1 MEHHRIREEEEIM
14 RRHFLSVH
22 ILVIVLFGTVAAA
35 QGMRP
40 PAVPLVTHDPYFSI
54 WSMND
59 HLNDGPTRH
68 WTGKAQRLTGLVR
81 VDGNIFR
88 WMGDAPRDTAA
99 LPQTAVTVTPT
110 HTLYQFAG
118 QGISLGVNFLSPL
131 LPSDPDV
138 MSRPVTYITMTV
150 QSKDGAPHSVQLL
163 FSVDASLAVDSGTQE
178 VSWSRSRLKAMT
190 VLRAS
195 DFEQPVLQ
203 KSGDDLRIDWGYL
216 LLVVPDQTGMSAST
230 QSSDEVGSQFADGKA
245 LSSDDMDMP
254 RRADRRNVLA
264 AVFDLGQVSGA
275 ASSRHVL
282 LAYDDIYSIEYL
294 NQWMRPYW
302 RRNGITMGQL
312 LEKAE
317 QEYSSLDERA
327 RQFDDELVADLR
339 RVGGDEYVEVAELA
353 FRQGIAAHKLAADV
367 DGHPMLFPKENF
379 SNGCIS
385 TVDVIYPSSPF
396 FLLFNPELLKAQLEP
411 LMKYTETGRWRF
423 PFAPHDLG
431 TYPKANGQVYGG
443 GERTIE
449 NQMPVE
455 ESGNMLL
462 MFAALAKIEGNANYA
477 NRYWSQLKQ
486 WAEFLQQEGMD
497 PANQLSTDDFAGHL
511 AHNANLSIKAILAL
525 GGYSV
530 LADMTGRK
538 SEATTYRQQA
548 QDMANRW
555 VQMAQD
561 GDHYR
566 LAFDQSGTWS
576 QKYNLVWDRILGL
589 NLFPARV
596 PQTEIR
602 FYEAHLNPFGLPLDN
617 RRDYTKLDW
626 EVWTATLTDNREDFN
641 KLIAPLRRFI
651 NESPSRVPLTDWYS
665 TADGKQSG
673 FQARS
678 VVGGVYIPMLAN
690 PDLWKKWSSR
700 AQVPTAHGD
709 VTTRG
714 RN

>member
-1 MEHHRIREEEEIM
+1 M
-14 RRHFLSVH
+14 RRYFLFKNVFM
-22 ILVIVLFGTVAAA
+22 VTLFAAA
-35 QGMRP
+35 AVGQSMRP

-59 HLNDGPTRH
+59 HLTDGPTRH
-68 WTGKAQRLTGLVR
+68 WTGKEQRLTGLVR
-81 VDGNIFR
+81 IDGDVFR
-88 WMGDAPRDTAA
+88 WMGDAPRGMAA
-99 LPQTAVTVTPT
+99 LPQTGLIVTPT
-110 HTLYQFAG
+110 RTVYQFAG
-118 QGISLGVNFLSPL
+118 QGVSLEVNFLSPL
-131 LPSDPDV
+131 LPADPDV
-138 MSRPVTYITMTV
+138 MSRPVTYITMAA

-163 FSVDASLAVDSGTQE
+163 FAADASLSVDTGTQE
-178 VSWSRSRLKAMT
+178 VAWSRSRLQAMT

-216 LLVVPDQTGMSAST
+216 MLAVPDQPGASAST
-230 QSSDEVGSQFADGKA
+230 QLSDDVVSQFTDGKA
-245 LSSDDMDMP
+245 LAADDLDMP
-254 RRADRRNVLA
+254 RRADRRTVLA
-264 AVFDLGQVSGA
+264 TSFDLGQVSGT

-294 NQWMRPYW
+294 NQWLRPYW
-302 RRNGITMGQL
+302 RRNGMTMGQL

-317 QEYSSLDERA
+317 QEYGSLDERA
-327 RQFDDELVADLR
+327 RKFDDELVADLR
-339 RVGGDEYVEVAELA
+339 RVGGDAYTEVAELA
-353 FRQGIAAHKLAADV
+353 FRQAIAAHKLVADA

-462 MFAALAKIEGNANYA
+462 MFAVLAKIEGNADYA
-477 NRYWSQLKQ
+477 NRYWPQLTQ
-486 WAEFLQQEGMD
+486 WAEFLKKEGMD
-497 PANQLSTDDFAGHL
+497 PGNQLSTDDFAGHL

-525 GGYSV
+525 GGYSL

-538 SEATTYRQQA
+538 AEATAYEQLA
-548 QDMANRW
+548 KDMAGRW
-555 VQMAQD
+555 EQMSQD

-566 LAFDQSGTWS
+566 LAFDQAGTWS

-589 NLFPARV
+589 NLFPAKV
-596 PQTEIR
+596 AQTEIR
-602 FYEAHLNPFGLPLDN
+602 FYERHLNSFGLPLDN

-641 KLIAPLRRFI
+641 RLIAPLQHFI
-651 NESPSRVPLTDWYS
+651 NESPSRVSLTDWYS
-665 TADGKQSG
+665 TVDGKQSG

-678 VVGGVYIPMLAN
+678 VVGGVYIPLLAN
-690 PDLWKKWSSR
+690 PELWKKWS
-700 AQVPTAHGD
+700 AKAEVPAA
-709 VTTRG
+709 R
-714 RN
+714 

>member
-1 MEHHRIREEEEIM
+1 M
-14 RRHFLSVH
+14 RRNSPFKN
-22 ILVIVLFGTVAAA
+22 ILIVTLFGATAIG

-68 WTGKAQRLTGLVR
+68 WTGKVQRLTGLVR
-81 VDGNIFR
+81 IDENVFR
-88 WMGDAPRDTAA
+88 WMGDAPRGTTA
-99 LPQTAVTVTPT
+99 LPQTSVNVTPT
-110 HTLYQFAG
+110 RTVYQFAG
-118 QGISLGVNFLSPL
+118 QGISLEVNFLSPL
-131 LPSDPDV
+131 IPGDSEV
-138 MSRPVTYITMTV
+138 MSRPVTYITMAV

-163 FSVDASLAVDSGTQE
+163 FAADASLSVDTGTQE
-178 VSWSRSRLKAMT
+178 VAWSRSRLQAMT

-203 KSGDDLRIDWGYL
+203 KSGDDLRIDWGYCML
-216 LLVVPDQTGMSAST
+216 AVPDQPGASAST
-230 QSSDEVGSQFADGKA
+230 QLSDEVVSQFTDGKA
-245 LSSDDMDMP
+245 LAADDMDMP
-254 RRADRRNVLA
+254 RRADRRTMLA
-264 AVFDLGQVSGA
+264 AAFDLGQVSAA

-294 NQWMRPYW
+294 NQWLRPYW
-302 RRNGITMGQL
+302 RRNGMTMGQL

-317 QEYSSLDERA
+317 QEYGSLDERA
-327 RQFDDELVADLR
+327 RKFDDELVADLR
-339 RVGGDEYVEVAELA
+339 RVGGDAYAEVAELA
-353 FRQGIAAHKLAADV
+353 FRQGIAAHKLAADA
-367 DGHPMLFPKENF
+367 DGHPLLFPKENF

-411 LMKYTETGRWRF
+411 LMRYTETGRWRF

-477 NRYWSQLKQ
+477 NRYWPQLTR
-486 WAEFLQQEGMD
+486 WAEFLKKEGMD
-497 PANQLSTDDFAGHL
+497 PGNQLSTDDFAGHL

-530 LADMTGRK
+530 LAEMTGRK
-538 SEATTYRQQA
+538 AEATVYKQLA
-548 QDMANRW
+548 KDMAGRW
-555 VQMAQD
+555 EQMAQD

-566 LAFDQSGTWS
+566 LAFDQAGTWS

-589 NLFPARV
+589 NLFPAKIW
-596 PQTEIR
+596 QTEIR
-602 FYEAHLNPFGLPLDN
+602 FYETHLNSFGLPLDN

-641 KLIAPLRRFI
+641 KLIAPLQRFI

-678 VVGGVYIPMLAN
+678 VVGGVYIPLLAN
-690 PDLWKKWSSR
+690 TQLWKKWSAK
-700 AQVPTAHGD
+700 AQPASV
-709 VTTRG
+709 R
-714 RN
+714 

>member
-1 MEHHRIREEEEIM
+1 MSRNRLWIDVSIAIT
-14 RRHFLSVH
+14 LSSTFV
-22 ILVIVLFGTVAAA
+22 FA
-35 QGMRP
+35 QTFRP

-54 WSMND
+54 WSTTD
-59 HLNDGPTRH
+59 ELTGGPTRH

-81 VDGNIFR
+81 IDGKVFR
-88 WMGDAPRDTAA
+88 WMGDAPRSVDP
-99 LPQTAVTVTPT
+99 LPQTGLKLTPT
-110 HTLYQFAG
+110 RTVYQFAG
-118 QGISLGVNFLSPL
+118 QGVSLEVDFLSPL

-138 MSRPVTYITMTV
+138 MSRPVTYITTTV
-150 QSKDGAPHSVQLL
+150 RSQDATPHSVQLL
-163 FSVDASLAVDSGTQE
+163 FAADASLAVDIGTQD
-178 VSWSRSRLKAMT
+178 VVWSRSRLNAMT

-216 LLVVPDQTGMSAST
+216 LLAVPDQAGASAST
-230 QSSDEVGSQFADGKA
+230 QLSDDVESQFAEGKA
-245 LSSDDMDMP
+245 LSFDDMDMP
-254 RRADRRNVLA
+254 RRADRRTVLA
-264 AVFDLGQVSGA
+264 SVFDLGQVGNA

-294 NQWMRPYW
+294 NRWMRPYW
-302 RRNGITMGQL
+302 RRNGMTMGQL

-317 QEYSSLDERA
+317 QDYGSLDQRA
-327 RQFDDELVADLR
+327 RQFDEELTGDLR
-339 RVGGDEYVEVAELA
+339 RVGGDAYAEVAELA
-353 FRQGIAAHKLAADV
+353 FRQTIAASKLVADV
-367 DGHPMLFPKENF
+367 DGRPMLFPKENF
-379 SNGCIS
+379 SNGCIA

-396 FLLFNPELLKAQLEP
+396 FLLFNPELLKAQLLP
-411 LMKYTETGRWRF
+411 LMEYTETGRWRF

-462 MFAALAKIEGNANYA
+462 MFAALAKVEGNASYA
-477 NRYWSQLKQ
+477 NRYWPQLQ
-486 WAEFLQQEGMD
+486 RWAEFLRKEGMD
-497 PANQLSTDDFAGHL
+497 PGNQLSTDDFAGHL

-530 LADMTGRK
+530 LAEMTGRK
-538 SEATTYRQQA
+538 SEATTYRQLA

-566 LAFDQSGTWS
+566 LAFDKPGTWS

-589 NLFPARV
+589 NLIPVKVA
-596 PQTEIR
+596 QTEIR
-602 FYEAHLNPFGLPLDN
+602 FYEAHLNRFGLPLDN

-641 KLIAPLRRFI
+641 TLIAPLQRFI
-651 NESPSRVPLTDWYS
+651 NETPSRVPLTDWYS
-665 TADGKQSG
+665 TTDAKESG

-678 VVGGVYIPMLAN
+678 VVGGVYIPLLAA
-690 PDLWKKWSSR
+690 PDLWKKWSSKSQAP
-700 AQVPTAHGD
+700 AQH
-709 VTTRG
+709 
-714 RN
+714 

>member
-1 MEHHRIREEEEIM
+1 M
-14 RRHFLSVH
+14 RRHLLSTR
-22 ILVIVLFGTVAAA
+22 ILVAVMLFATCAGA
-35 QGMRP
+35 QTARP

-54 WSMND
+54 WSMSD

-81 VDGNIFR
+81 IDGNVFR
-88 WMGDAPRDTAA
+88 WMGDAPRSVAA
-99 LPQTAVTVTPT
+99 LPQTGLNVTPT
-110 HTLYQFAG
+110 RTVYQFAG
-118 QGISLGVNFLSPL
+118 QGVSLEVDFLSPL
-131 LPSDPDV
+131 LPSNPDV
-138 MSRPVTYITMTV
+138 MSRPVTYITMTAR
-150 QSKDGAPHSVQLL
+150 SADAAPHNIQLL
-163 FSVDASLAVDSGTQE
+163 FAADAALAVDTGTQD
-178 VSWSRSRLKAMT
+178 VVWSRSRLKAMT

-216 LLVVPDQTGMSAST
+216 ILAVPDQAGASAST
-230 QSSDEVGSQFADGKA
+230 QSSDDVESQFGGGRP
-245 LSSDDMDMP
+245 LSFDDIDMP
-254 RRADRRNVLA
+254 RRADRRTVLA
-264 AVFDLGQVSGA
+264 SVFDLGQVGNS

-294 NQWMRPYW
+294 DQWMRPYW
-302 RRNGITMGQL
+302 RRNGMTMGEL

-317 QEYSSLDERA
+317 QDYSSLDQRS
-327 RQFDDELVADLR
+327 RQFDDELAADLR
-339 RVGGDEYVEVAELA
+339 RVGGDAYAEVAELA
-353 FRQGIAAHKLAADV
+353 FRQTIAASKLVADV
-367 DGHPMLFPKENF
+367 EGRPMLFPKENF

-385 TVDVIYPSSPF
+385 TVDVIYPASPF

-462 MFAALAKIEGNANYA
+462 MFAALAKIEGNASYA
-477 NRYWSQLKQ
+477 NRYWPHLKQ
-486 WAEFLQQEGMD
+486 WAEFLQKEGMD
-497 PANQLSTDDFAGHL
+497 PGNQLSTDDFAGHL

-538 SEATTYRQQA
+538 SEATTYHKLA
-548 QDMANRW
+548 QDMANHW
-555 VQMAQD
+555 VQMAQE

-566 LAFDQSGTWS
+566 LAFDQPGTWS

-589 NLFPARV
+589 NLFPAKV
-596 PQTEIR
+596 SQTEIR
-602 FYEAHLNPFGLPLDN
+602 FYEAHLNKFGLPLDN

-626 EVWTATLTDNREDFN
+626 EVWTATLTDNRDEFN
-641 KLIAPLRRFI
+641 TLIAPLQHFI

-665 TADGKQSG
+665 TADAKQSG

-678 VVGGVYIPMLAN
+678 VVGGVYIPLLAN
-690 PDLWKKWSSR
+690 PDLWKKWSSK
-700 AQVPTAHGD
+700 AQIPAEHKAEE
-709 VTTRG
+709 
-714 RN
+714 

>member
-1 MEHHRIREEEEIM
+1 M
-14 RRHFLSVH
+14 RHHFLSAKT
-22 ILVIVLFGTVAAA
+22 LVMTFFGTFAIA
-35 QGMRP
+35 QTVRP

-54 WSMND
+54 WSMTD
-59 HLNDGPTRH
+59 DLNASPTRH

-81 VDGNIFR
+81 IDGNVFR
-88 WMGDAPRDTAA
+88 WMGDAPRSAAA
-99 LPQTAVTVTPT
+99 LPQTGLTGTPT
-110 HTLYQFAG
+110 RTVYQFAG
-118 QGISLGVNFLSPL
+118 QGVSLDVQFLSPL
-131 LPSDPDV
+131 LPNDPDV
-138 MSRPVTYITMTV
+138 MSRPVTYINMTV
-150 QSKDGAPHSVQLL
+150 RSKDAAAHSVQLL
-163 FSVDASLAVDSGTQE
+163 FAADASLAVDSGTQE
-178 VSWSRSRLKAMT
+178 VVWSRSRLKAMT

-216 LLVVPDQTGMSAST
+216 LLAVPDQAGASAST
-230 QSSDEVGSQFADGKA
+230 QSSDDVGSQFAAGKP
-245 LSSDDMDMP
+245 LSLDDMDMP
-254 RRADRRNVLA
+254 RGADRRTVLA
-264 AVFDLGQVSGA
+264 SVFDLGQVSNT

-282 LAYDDIYSIEYL
+282 LAYDDIFSIEYL
-294 NQWMRPYW
+294 NRWMRPYW
-302 RRNGITMGQL
+302 RRNGMTVGPL

-317 QEYSSLDERA
+317 QEYSSLDQRA
-327 RQFDDELVADLR
+327 RQFDEELLADLR
-339 RVGGDEYVEVAELA
+339 HVGGDAYAEVAELA
-353 FRQGIAAHKLAADV
+353 FRQTIAAHKLVADV

-396 FLLFNPELLKAQLEP
+396 FLLFNPVLLKAQLEP

-462 MFAALAKIEGNANYA
+462 MFAALAKIEGTADYA
-477 NRYWSQLKQ
+477 NRYWPQLKQ
-486 WAEFLQQEGMD
+486 WAEFLKKEGMD
-497 PANQLSTDDFAGHL
+497 PGNQLSTDDFAGHL

-538 SEATTYRQQA
+538 SEATSYRQLA

-566 LAFDQSGTWS
+566 LAFDQAGTWS

-589 NLFPARV
+589 NLFPAKIA
-596 PQTEIR
+596 QTEIR
-602 FYEAHLNPFGLPLDN
+602 FYETHLNRFGLPLDN

-626 EVWTATLTDNREDFN
+626 EVWTATLSDNRDEFN
-641 KLIAPLRRFI
+641 TLIAPLQRFV

-678 VVGGVYIPMLAN
+678 VVGGVYIPLLAN
-690 PDLWKKWSSR
+690 PDLWKKWSSK
-700 AQVPTAHGD
+700 AQVAAEH
-709 VTTRG
+709 
-714 RN
+714 

>member
-1 MEHHRIREEEEIM
+1 MCRCR
-14 RRHFLSVH
+14 LSTN
-22 ILVIVLFGTVAAA
+22 ILVAVTLFSTFGLA
-35 QGMRP
+35 QTFRP

-54 WSMND
+54 WSMSD
-59 HLNDGPTRH
+59 DLNGGPTRH

-81 VDGNIFR
+81 IDGNVFR
-88 WMGDAPRDTAA
+88 WMGDAPRSVAA
-99 LPQTAVTVTPT
+99 LPQTGLTLTPT
-110 HTLYQFAG
+110 RTVYQFAG
-118 QGISLGVNFLSPL
+118 QGVTLEVDFLSPL

-138 MSRPVTYITMTV
+138 MSRPITYITMTV
-150 QSKDGAPHSVQLL
+150 RSQDAAPHSVQLL
-163 FSVDASLAVDSGTQE
+163 FAADASLAVDSGTQE
-178 VSWSRSRLKAMT
+178 VVWSRSRLKTMT

-216 LLVVPDQTGMSAST
+216 LLAVPDQAGASAST
-230 QSSDEVGSQFADGKA
+230 QSSDDVGSQFAEGKA
-245 LSSDDMDMP
+245 LSFDDMDTP
-254 RRADRRNVLA
+254 RRADRRTLLA
-264 AVFDLGQVSGA
+264 SVFDLGPVGNT

-294 NQWMRPYW
+294 NRWMRPYW
-302 RRNGITMGQL
+302 RRNGMTMGQL
-312 LEKAE
+312 LEVAE
-317 QEYSSLDERA
+317 QDYSSLDQRS
-327 RQFDDELVADLR
+327 RKFDDELVEDLR
-339 RVGGDEYVEVAELA
+339 RVGGDAYAEVAELA
-353 FRQGIAAHKLAADV
+353 FRQTIAASKLVADV
-367 DGHPMLFPKENF
+367 DGRPLLFPKENF

-385 TVDVIYPSSPF
+385 TVDVIYPASPF

-443 GERTIE
+443 GEKTIE

-462 MFAALAKIEGNANYA
+462 MFAALAKIEGNASYA
-477 NRYWSQLKQ
+477 NRYWPQLQQ
-486 WAEFLQQEGMD
+486 WAEFLRKEGLD
-497 PANQLSTDDFAGHL
+497 PGNQLSTDDFAGHL

-538 SEATTYRQQA
+538 PEATTYRQLA

-555 VQMAQD
+555 VQMAQE

-566 LAFDQSGTWS
+566 LAFDQPGTWS

-589 NLFPARV
+589 SLFPAKV
-596 PQTEIR
+596 SQAEIR
-602 FYEAHLNPFGLPLDN
+602 FYEAHLNRFGLPLDN

-626 EVWTATLTDNREDFN
+626 EVWTATLTDNREEFN
-641 KLIAPLRRFI
+641 TLIAPLQRFI
-651 NESPSRVPLTDWYS
+651 NESSSRVPLSDWYS
-665 TADGKQSG
+665 TADAKQSG

-678 VVGGVYIPMLAN
+678 VVGGVYMPFLAA
-690 PDLWKKWSSR
+690 PDLWKKWSSK
-700 AQVPTAHGD
+700 AQAPAEHKAAE
-709 VTTRG
+709 
-714 RN
+714 

>member
-1 MEHHRIREEEEIM
+1 M
-14 RRHFLSVH
+14 RHPFLSAN
-22 ILVIVLFGTVAAA
+22 ILVVTLFGALAIAQTV
-35 QGMRP
+35 RP

-54 WSMND
+54 WSMTD
-59 HLNDGPTRH
+59 DLNAGPTRH
-68 WTGKAQRLTGLVR
+68 WTGKVQRLTGLVR
-81 VDGNIFR
+81 IDGNVFR
-88 WMGDAPRDTAA
+88 WMGDAPRSVPA
-99 LPQTAVTVTPT
+99 LPQTGVTVTPT
-110 HTLYQFAG
+110 RTVYQFAG
-118 QGISLGVNFLSPL
+118 QGVALEVEFLSPL
-131 LPSDPDV
+131 LPNDPDV
-138 MSRPVTYITMTV
+138 MSRPVTYINMTV
-150 QSKDGAPHSVQLL
+150 RSKDVETHSAQLL
-163 FSVDASLAVDSGTQE
+163 FAADASLAVDSGTQD
-178 VSWSRSRLKAMT
+178 VVWSRSQLKAMT

-216 LLVVPDQTGMSAST
+216 LLAVPDQPGASEST
-230 QSSDEVGSQFADGKA
+230 QSNDDVGSQFADGKA
-245 LSSDDMDMP
+245 LSFDDLDMP
-254 RRADRRNVLA
+254 RRADRRTVLA
-264 AVFDLGQVSGA
+264 SAFDLGQVGNT

-282 LAYDDIYSIEYL
+282 LAYDDVFSIEYL
-294 NQWMRPYW
+294 NRWMRPYW
-302 RRNGITMGQL
+302 RRNGMTIGQL

-317 QEYSSLDERA
+317 QEYRSLDQRA
-327 RQFDDELVADLR
+327 RHFDEELVADLR
-339 RVGGDEYVEVAELA
+339 RVGGDAYAEVAELA
-353 FRQGIAAHKLAADV
+353 FRQTIAAHKLVADV

-396 FLLFNPELLKAQLEP
+396 FLLFDPTLLKAQLEP
-411 LMKYTETGRWRF
+411 LMKYTEAGRWRF

-462 MFAALAKIEGNANYA
+462 MFAALAKIEGNADYA
-477 NRYWSQLKQ
+477 NRYWPQLKQ
-486 WAEFLQQEGMD
+486 WAEFLQKEGMD
-497 PANQLSTDDFAGHL
+497 PGNQLSTDDFAGHL

-538 SEATTYRQQA
+538 SEATTYRQLA

-566 LAFDQSGTWS
+566 LAFDQAGTWS
-576 QKYNLVWDRILGL
+576 QKYNLIWDRILGL
-589 NLFPARV
+589 NLFPAKV
-596 PQTEIR
+596 TQTEIR
-602 FYEAHLNPFGLPLDN
+602 FYEAHLNQFGLPLDN

-626 EVWTATLTDNREDFN
+626 EVWTATLSDNREDFN
-641 KLIAPLRRFI
+641 KLTAPLQRFI

-678 VVGGVYIPMLAN
+678 VVGGVYIPLLAN
-690 PDLWKKWSSR
+690 PDLWKKWSSK
-700 AQVPTAHGD
+700 AQAAGEH
-709 VTTRG
+709 
-714 RN
+714 

>member
-1 MEHHRIREEEEIM
+1 M
-14 RRHFLSVH
+14 RRRLLSTR
-22 ILVIVLFGTVAAA
+22 ILVAVMLFGTFAGA
-35 QGMRP
+35 QTARP

-81 VDGNIFR
+81 IDGNVFR
-88 WMGDAPRDTAA
+88 WMGDAPRSVAA
-99 LPQTAVTVTPT
+99 LPETSLTVTPT
-110 HTLYQFAG
+110 RTVYQFAG
-118 QGISLGVNFLSPL
+118 QGVSLKVDFLSPL

-138 MSRPVTYITMTV
+138 MSRPVTYITMTAR
-150 QSKDGAPHSVQLL
+150 SKDAAPHSIQLL
-163 FSVDASLAVDSGTQE
+163 LAADASLAVDSGTQE
-178 VSWSRSRLKAMT
+178 VVWSRSRLKAIT

-216 LLVVPDQTGMSAST
+216 LLAVPDQAGVSAST
-230 QSSDEVGSQFADGKA
+230 QASDDVESQFAGGKP

-254 RRADRRNVLA
+254 RRADRRTVLA
-264 AVFDLGQVSGA
+264 SVFDLGQIGNT

-282 LAYDDIYSIEYL
+282 LGYDDIYSTEYL

-302 RRNGITMGQL
+302 RRNGMTMGEL

-317 QEYSSLDERA
+317 QDYSSLDQRSQ
-327 RQFDDELVADLR
+327 QFDDELAADLR
-339 RVGGDEYVEVAELA
+339 RVGGDAYAEVAELA
-353 FRQGIAAHKLAADV
+353 FRQTIAASKLVADV
-367 DGHPMLFPKENF
+367 EGHPMLFPKENF

-385 TVDVIYPSSPF
+385 TVDVIYPASPF

-462 MFAALAKIEGNANYA
+462 MFAALAKIEGNASYA
-477 NRYWSQLKQ
+477 NRYWPQLKQ
-486 WAEFLQQEGMD
+486 WAEFLQKEGMD
-497 PANQLSTDDFAGHL
+497 PGNQLSTDDFAGHL

-538 SEATTYRQQA
+538 SEAMTYRQLA

-555 VQMAQD
+555 VQMAQE

-566 LAFDQSGTWS
+566 LAFDQPGTWS

-589 NLFPARV
+589 NLFPAKV
-596 PQTEIR
+596 SQTEIR
-602 FYEAHLNPFGLPLDN
+602 FYEAHLNKFGLPLDN

-626 EVWTATLTDNREDFN
+626 EVWTATLTDNHEEFN
-641 KLIAPLRRFI
+641 TLIAPLQHFI

-665 TADGKQSG
+665 TADAKQSG

-678 VVGGVYIPMLAN
+678 VVGGVYIPLLAA
-690 PDLWKKWSSR
+690 PDLWKKWSSK
-700 AQVPTAHGD
+700 AQVPAKHKAEE
-709 VTTRG
+709 
-714 RN
+714 

>member
-1 MEHHRIREEEEIM
+1 MCRAH
-14 RRHFLSVH
+14 LSTNV
-22 ILVIVLFGTVAAA
+22 LVAVTLFTTFALA
-35 QGMRP
+35 QTFRP

-54 WSMND
+54 WSMSD
-59 HLNDGPTRH
+59 ELNADLTRH

-81 VDGNIFR
+81 IDGNVFR
-88 WMGDAPRDTAA
+88 WMGDSPRSVATV
-99 LPQTAVTVTPT
+99 PQTSLKLTPT
-110 HTLYQFAG
+110 RTVYQFAG
-118 QGISLGVNFLSPL
+118 QGVSLEVDFLSPL

-138 MSRPVTYITMTV
+138 MSRPVTYITMTARS
-150 QSKDGAPHSVQLL
+150 QDATPHSVQFL
-163 FSVDASLAVDSGTQE
+163 FAADASLAVDSGTQE
-178 VSWSRSRLKAMT
+178 VVWSRSRLKSMT

-216 LLVVPDQTGMSAST
+216 LLVVPDQTGASAST
-230 QSSDEVGSQFADGKA
+230 QSSGDVESQFAAGQA
-245 LSSDDMDMP
+245 LSFDDLDMP
-254 RRADRRNVLA
+254 RRADRRTVLA
-264 AVFDLGQVSGA
+264 SVFDLGQVGDT

-294 NQWMRPYW
+294 NRRLRPYW

-312 LEKAE
+312 LETAE
-317 QEYSSLDERA
+317 QDYNSLDQRA

-339 RVGGDEYVEVAELA
+339 RVGGDAYAEIAELA
-353 FRQGIAAHKLAADV
+353 FRQTIAAGKLVADV
-367 DGHPMLFPKENF
+367 DGRPMLFPKENF
-379 SNGCIS
+379 SNGCIA
-385 TVDVIYPSSPF
+385 TVDVIYPASPF
-396 FLLFNPELLKAQLEP
+396 FLLFNPRLLKAQLQP
-411 LMKYTETGRWRF
+411 LMEYTETGRWRF

-462 MFAALAKIEGNANYA
+462 MFAALAKVEGNASYA
-477 NRYWSQLKQ
+477 NRYWPQLQQ
-486 WAEFLQQEGMD
+486 WAEFLRKEGMD
-497 PANQLSTDDFAGHL
+497 PENQLSTDDFAGHL

-538 SEATTYRQQA
+538 SEATTYRQLA
-548 QDMANRW
+548 RDMANRW
-555 VQMAQD
+555 EQMAQD

-566 LAFDQSGTWS
+566 LAFDKPGTWS

-589 NLFPARV
+589 NLIPARIA
-596 PQTEIR
+596 QTEIR
-602 FYEAHLNPFGLPLDN
+602 YYEAHLNRFGLPLDN

-626 EVWTATLTDNREDFN
+626 EVWTATMADNREEFN
-641 KLIAPLRRFI
+641 TLIAPLQRFI
-651 NESPSRVPLTDWYS
+651 DESPSRVPLTDWYS
-665 TADGKQSG
+665 TTDAKEAG

-678 VVGGVYIPMLAN
+678 VVGGVYIPLLAF
-690 PDLWKKWSSR
+690 PDLWKKWSSK
-700 AQVPTAHGD
+700 AQAPAEH
-709 VTTRG
+709 
-714 RN
+714 

>member
-1 MEHHRIREEEEIM
+1 MGRY
-14 RRHFLSVH
+14 LSTR
-22 ILVIVLFGTVAAA
+22 ILVAVTLFGTFAGA
-35 QGMRP
+35 QTVRP

-81 VDGNIFR
+81 IDGNVFR
-88 WMGDAPRDTAA
+88 WMGDAPRGVAA
-99 LPQTAVTVTPT
+99 LPQTDLKVTPT
-110 HTLYQFAG
+110 RTVYQFAG
-118 QGISLGVNFLSPL
+118 QGISLEAVFLSPL
-131 LPSDPDV
+131 LPNDPDV
-138 MSRPVTYITMTV
+138 MSRPVTYITVTV
-150 QSKDGAPHSVQLL
+150 RSKDAAPHSVQLL
-163 FSVDASLAVDSGTQE
+163 FAADASLAVDTSTQE
-178 VSWSRSRLKAMT
+178 ISWSRSRLKAMT

-216 LLVVPDQTGMSAST
+216 MLAVPDQAGGSAST
-230 QSSDEVGSQFADGKA
+230 QLSDEVESQFAGGKA
-245 LSSDDMDMP
+245 LSVDDIDMP
-254 RRADRRNVLA
+254 RRADRRTVLA
-264 AVFDLGQVSGA
+264 SEFDLGQVGNT

-302 RRNGITMGQL
+302 RRNGMTMGDL

-317 QEYSSLDERA
+317 QDYSGLDQKA

-339 RVGGDEYVEVAELA
+339 RVGGDAYAEVAGLA
-353 FRQGIAAHKLAADV
+353 FRQTLAASKLVADAE
-367 DGHPMLFPKENF
+367 GHPMLFPKENF
-379 SNGCIS
+379 SNGCIA
-385 TVDVIYPSSPF
+385 TVDVIYPASPF

-455 ESGNMLL
+455 ESGNLLL

-477 NRYWSQLKQ
+477 NRYWPQLKQ
-486 WAEFLQQEGMD
+486 WAEFLQKEGMD
-497 PANQLSTDDFAGHL
+497 PGNQLSTDDFAGHL

-530 LADMTGRK
+530 LAEMTGRK
-538 SEATTYRQQA
+538 SEATTYRQLA
-548 QDMANRW
+548 RDMANRW
-555 VQMAQD
+555 IQMAQE

-566 LAFDQSGTWS
+566 LAFDQPGTWS

-589 NLFPARV
+589 NLFPATIS
-596 PQTEIR
+596 QAEIH
-602 FYEAHLNPFGLPLDN
+602 FYEAHLNKFGLPLDN

-626 EVWTATLTDNREDFN
+626 EVWTATLTENREDFN
-641 KLIAPLRRFI
+641 TLIAPLQRFI

-665 TADGKQSG
+665 TADAKQSG

-678 VVGGVYIPMLAN
+678 VVGGVYIPLLAN
-690 PDLWKKWSSR
+690 PDLWKKWSSK
-700 AQVPTAHGD
+700 AEVPAEHKGAE
-709 VTTRG
+709 
-714 RN
+714 

>member
-1 MEHHRIREEEEIM
+1 MSDR
-14 RRHFLSVH
+14 LTDS
-22 ILVIVLFGTVAAA
+22 A
-35 QGMRP
+35 
-40 PAVPLVTHDPYFSI
+40 
-54 WSMND
+54 
-59 HLNDGPTRH
+59 TRH
-68 WTGKAQRLTGLVR
+68 WTGKEQRLTGLVR
-81 VDGNIFR
+81 IDGNVFR
-88 WMGDAPRDTAA
+88 WMGDAPRSAAA
-99 LPQTAVTVTPT
+99 LPQTGLNVTPT
-110 HTLYQFAG
+110 RTVYQFAG
-118 QGISLGVNFLSPL
+118 QGISLEVDFLSPL
-131 LPSDPDV
+131 LANDPDV

-150 QSKDGAPHSVQLL
+150 HSNDAMPHSVQLL
-163 FSVDASLAVDSGTQE
+163 FAADASLAVDRGTQQ
-178 VSWSRSRLKAMT
+178 VSWSRSRLKDMT

-195 DFEQPVLQ
+195 DFDQPVLQ

-216 LLVVPDQTGMSAST
+216 LLALSDQPGVSAST
-230 QSSDEVGSQFADGKA
+230 QSSDDIEAQFTEGKP
-245 LSSDDMDMP
+245 LSFDDIDMP
-254 RRADRRNVLA
+254 RRADRRTVLA
-264 AVFDLGQVSGA
+264 SRFDLGQVGNT

-302 RRNGITMGQL
+302 RRDGMTMGQL

-317 QEYSSLDERA
+317 QDYGSLDQRA

-339 RVGGDEYVEVAELA
+339 HVGGDAYAEVAELA
-353 FRQGIAAHKLAADV
+353 FRQTIAAHKLVADV
-367 DGHPMLFPKENF
+367 QGHPMLFPKENF

-411 LMKYTETGRWRF
+411 LMRYTETGRWRF

-449 NQMPVE
+449 DQMPVE
-455 ESGNMLL
+455 ESGNMLI
-462 MFAALAKIEGNANYA
+462 MFAALARVEGNANYA
-477 NRYWSQLKQ
+477 NHYWPQLKQ
-486 WAEFLQQEGMD
+486 WAEFLQKEGMD
-497 PANQLSTDDFAGHL
+497 PGNQLSTDDFAGHL

-538 SEATTYRQQA
+538 SEAAAYHQLA
-548 QDMANRW
+548 QEMANRW
-555 VQMAQD
+555 AQMAQE

-589 NLFPARV
+589 NLFPAKV
-596 PQTEIR
+596 SQTEIR
-602 FYEAHLNPFGLPLDN
+602 FYQAHLNRFGLPLDN

-626 EVWTATLTDNREDFN
+626 EVWTATLADNREEFN
-641 KLIAPLRRFI
+641 TLVAPLQRFV

-678 VVGGVYIPMLAN
+678 VVGGVYIPLLAS
-690 PDLWKKWSSR
+690 PDLWKKWSSK
-700 AQVPTAHGD
+700 AQALSRTSP
-709 VTTRG
+709 
-714 RN
+714 

>member
-1 MEHHRIREEEEIM
+1 MGNDPR
-14 RRHFLSVH
+14 SV
-22 ILVIVLFGTVAAA
+22 A
-35 QGMRP
+35 Q
-40 PAVPLVTHDPYFSI
+40 
-54 WSMND
+54 
-59 HLNDGPTRH
+59 
-68 WTGKAQRLTGLVR
+68 
-81 VDGNIFR
+81 
-88 WMGDAPRDTAA
+88 
-99 LPQTAVTVTPT
+99 LPQTDLTVTPT
-110 HTLYQFAG
+110 RTVYHFAG
-118 QGISLGVNFLSPL
+118 QSVSLEVEFLSPL

-138 MSRPVTYITMTV
+138 MSRPVTYISMTAR
-150 QSKDGAPHSVQLL
+150 SKDAAPHRIQLL
-163 FSVDASLAVDSGTQE
+163 FAADASLAVDGGTQD
-178 VSWSRSRLKAMT
+178 VVWSRSRLKAMT

-203 KSGDDLRIDWGYL
+203 KSGDDLRIDWGYVL
-216 LLVVPDQTGMSAST
+216 LAVPDQAGASAST
-230 QSSDEVGSQFADGKA
+230 QSSDDVESQFAGGKA
-245 LSSDDMDMP
+245 LSFDDMDMP
-254 RRADRRNVLA
+254 RRADRRTALA
-264 AVFDLGQVSGA
+264 SAFDLGQVGNT

-294 NQWMRPYW
+294 NQRMRPYW
-302 RRNGITMGQL
+302 RRNGMTMGEL

-317 QEYSSLDERA
+317 QDYTSLDQRA
-327 RQFDDELVADLR
+327 RQFDGELGADLR
-339 RVGGDEYVEVAELA
+339 RVGGDAYAEVAELA
-353 FRQGIAAHKLAADV
+353 FRQTIAAHKLVADV
-367 DGHPMLFPKENF
+367 EGHPMLFPKENF

-411 LMKYTETGRWRF
+411 LMKYTETGRWQF

-462 MFAALAKIEGNANYA
+462 MFAALARIEGNASYA
-477 NRYWSQLKQ
+477 NRYWPHLKQ
-486 WAEFLQQEGMD
+486 WAEFLQKEGMD
-497 PANQLSTDDFAGHL
+497 PGNQLSTDDFAGHL

-530 LADMTGRK
+530 LAEMTGRK
-538 SEATTYRQQA
+538 SEATTYRQLA

-555 VQMAQD
+555 VQMAQE

-589 NLFPARV
+589 NLFPAKV
-596 PQTEIR
+596 SQTEIR
-602 FYEAHLNPFGLPLDN
+602 FYESHLNQFGLPLDN

-626 EVWTATLTDNREDFN
+626 EVWTATLSNNREEFN
-641 KLIAPLRRFI
+641 TLIAPLQRFI

-665 TADGKQSG
+665 TADAKQSG

-678 VVGGVYIPMLAN
+678 VVGGVYIPLLAN
-690 PDLWKKWSSR
+690 PDLWKKWSSK
-700 AQVPTAHGD
+700 AQVPAEHKAAE
-709 VTTRG
+709 
-714 RN
+714 

>member
-1 MEHHRIREEEEIM
+1 MGRY
-14 RRHFLSVH
+14 FLSIKIQAVM
-22 ILVIVLFGTVAAA
+22 LFGAFVTAQTV
-35 QGMRP
+35 RP

-54 WSMND
+54 WSMTDN
-59 HLNDGPTRH
+59 LTGGPTRH

-81 VDGNIFR
+81 IDGTVFR
-88 WMGDAPRDTAA
+88 WMGDAPRTVRA
-99 LPQTAVTVTPT
+99 LPQTGVTVTPT
-110 HTLYQFAG
+110 RTIYQFEG
-118 QGISLGVNFLSPL
+118 QGISLEVKLVSPL
-131 LPSDPDV
+131 LPGDLDV

-150 QSKDGAPHSVQLL
+150 RSKDAVAHSIQLL
-163 FSVDASLAVDSGTQE
+163 FAADASLAVDSGTQE
-178 VSWSRSRLKAMT
+178 VTWSRSRLKEIM

-216 LLVVPDQTGMSAST
+216 LLAVPDQAGVST
-230 QSSDEVGSQFADGKA
+230 SEQSSDDIASQFTEGKA
-245 LSSDDMDMP
+245 LTVDDLDMP
-254 RRADRRNVLA
+254 RRADRRTELA
-264 AVFDLGQVSGA
+264 CAFDLRQVTTI

-282 LAYDDIYSIEYL
+282 LAYDDIYSVEYL
-294 NQWMRPYW
+294 NQWTRPYW
-302 RRNGITMGQL
+302 RRNGMTMGEL

-317 QEYSSLDERA
+317 QDYSSLDQRA
-327 RQFDDELVADLR
+327 RQFDDELLGDLR
-339 RVGGDEYVEVAELA
+339 RVGGETYAQVAALA
-353 FRQGIAAHKLAADV
+353 FRQTIAAHKLVADLE
-367 DGHPMLFPKENF
+367 GHPMMFPKENF

-396 FLLFNPELLKAQLEP
+396 FLLFSPELLKAQLEP

-477 NRYWSQLKQ
+477 NRYWPQLTK
-486 WAEFLQQEGMD
+486 WAEFLQKEGMD
-497 PANQLSTDDFAGHL
+497 PGNQLSTDDFAGHL

-530 LADMTGRK
+530 LAEMTGRR
-538 SEATTYRQQA
+538 SEATKYRQLA
-548 QDMANRW
+548 QEMANRW
-555 VQMAQD
+555 EPMAQD

-589 NLFPARV
+589 NLFPAKV
-596 PQTEIR
+596 TQTEIR
-602 FYEAHLNPFGLPLDN
+602 FYESHLNRFGLPLDN

-626 EVWTATLTDNREDFN
+626 EVWTATLTDKREDFDR
-641 KLIAPLRRFI
+641 LIAPLQFFI

-665 TADGKQSG
+665 TTDGKQSG

-678 VVGGVYIPMLAN
+678 VVGGVYISLVAN
-690 PDLWKKWSSR
+690 PDLWKKWSSQ
-700 AQVPTAHGD
+700 AQPATEH
-709 VTTRG
+709 RG
-714 RN
+714 VQ

>member
-1 MEHHRIREEEEIM
+1 M
-14 RRHFLSVH
+14 RRVFLFKT
-22 ILVIVLFGTVAAA
+22 ILMVTLFGAAA
-35 QGMRP
+35 IGQSMRP

-59 HLNDGPTRH
+59 HLNDGPTKH
-68 WTGKAQRLTGLVR
+68 WTGKVQRLSGLVR
-81 VDGNIFR
+81 IDGSVFR
-88 WMGDAPRDTAA
+88 WMGDAPRGIAA
-99 LPQTAVTVTPT
+99 LPQTGVNVTPT
-110 HTLYQFAG
+110 RTAYEFMG
-118 QGISLGVNFLSPL
+118 QGISLEVDFLSPL
-131 LPSDPDV
+131 LPGDPDV
-138 MSRPVTYITMTV
+138 MSRPVTYITLGA

-163 FSVDASLAVDSGTQE
+163 FAADASLSVDTGTQE
-178 VSWSRSRLKAMT
+178 VAWSRSRLQAMT

-216 LLVVPDQTGMSAST
+216 MLAVPDQPGASAST
-230 QSSDEVGSQFADGKA
+230 QLSDDVVSQFTDGKA
-245 LSSDDMDMP
+245 LAVDDLDMP
-254 RRADRRNVLA
+254 RRADRRTVLA
-264 AVFDLGQVSGA
+264 AAFDLGEVSGTVA
-275 ASSRHVL
+275 SRHVL

-294 NQWMRPYW
+294 NQRLRPYW
-302 RRNGITMGQL
+302 RRSGMTMGQL

-327 RQFDDELVADLR
+327 RKFDDELVADLR
-339 RVGGDEYVEVAELA
+339 KVGGDAYAEVAELA
-353 FRQGIAAHKLAADV
+353 FRQGIAAHKLAADA
-367 DGHPMLFPKENF
+367 DGHPLLFPKENF

-477 NRYWSQLKQ
+477 NRYWPQLTQ
-486 WAEFLQQEGMD
+486 WAEFLKKEGMD
-497 PANQLSTDDFAGHL
+497 PGNQLSTDDFAGHL

-530 LADMTGRK
+530 LAEMTGRK
-538 SEATTYRQQA
+538 AEATAYKQLA
-548 QDMANRW
+548 KEMASRW
-555 VQMAQD
+555 EQMAQD

-566 LAFDQSGTWS
+566 LAFDQAGTWS

-589 NLFPARV
+589 NLFPAKV
-596 PQTEIR
+596 WQTEIR
-602 FYEAHLNPFGLPLDN
+602 FYESHLNSFGLPLDN

-641 KLIAPLRRFI
+641 KLIAPLQHFI

-678 VVGGVYIPMLAN
+678 VVGGVYIPLLAN
-690 PDLWKKWSSR
+690 PELWKKWSSR
-700 AQVPTAHGD
+700 AQASAAH
-709 VTTRG
+709 
-714 RN
+714 